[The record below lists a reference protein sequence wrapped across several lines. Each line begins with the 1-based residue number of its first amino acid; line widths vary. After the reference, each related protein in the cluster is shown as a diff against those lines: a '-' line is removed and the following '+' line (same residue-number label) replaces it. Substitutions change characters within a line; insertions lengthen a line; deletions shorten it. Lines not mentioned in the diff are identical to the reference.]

1 MEHAPTSPDAPLTPT
16 DPHFPP
22 AQRIRDIG
30 FVPPRCPHA
39 RCPAHAAPKKPGS
52 HAFRRRGY
60 FKRRV
65 DGLVVQRFACETCG
79 RSFSSQTFRLDY
91 RLRRL
96 DTMLPVFTALHS
108 KTTLRKTAR
117 NLGLGRAHVARR
129 IRRLAVH
136 GRDYHALRL
145 ERIAAGGGLGA
156 NFQFD
161 ELETYESHRKLKPLT
176 ACVLIER
183 QSGFIA
189 SIEVG
194 TLAARGRRTPKE
206 EETRAKYQELEGP
219 RRSESW
225 KIVQK
230 TAATISR
237 IAKKGDHVLVTTDLK
252 ASYAK
257 ALQKSL
263 GKRLVHERVSGRAER
278 GSKSQL
284 FPINHTLARL
294 RDLVSRLVRQ
304 TWAASKKRSWLVQHL
319 AVLIGFRN
327 YVDGWRS
334 EPAARQK
341 TSAGEVLG
349 ATTRKLTAPEYLVW
363 GDPLCAP
370 A

>member
-1 MEHAPTSPDAPLTPT
+1 MEHAPTSPIAPLTPT
-16 DPHFPP
+16 DLHFPAAP
-22 AQRIRDIG
+22 HIRDTG
-30 FVPPRCPHA
+30 FVPPRCPYA
-39 RCPAHAAPKKPGS
+39 DCVAHVAPKTPGGY
-52 HAFRRRGY
+52 AYRRRGS
-60 FKRRV
+60 FTRGV

-91 RLRRL
+91 RLRRP
-96 DTMLPVFTALHS
+96 DTLLPVFTALHS

-129 IRRLAVH
+129 IERLAQH
-136 GRDYHALRL
+136 ARDYHALRL
-145 ERIAAGGGLGA
+145 DKIAAGGGLGA

-161 ELETYESHRKLKPLT
+161 ELETYETHRKLKPLT

-183 QSGFIA
+183 QTGFIA
-189 SIEVG
+189 SIAVG
-194 TLAARGRRTPKE
+194 TLAPRGRRTPKE
-206 EETRAKYQELEGP
+206 EETRAKYEKLEGP

-225 KIVQK
+225 NVVQK
-230 TAATISR
+230 IAATIAR
-237 IAKKGDHVLVTTDLK
+237 IAKKGDHVLVTTDRK

-263 GKRLVHERVSGRAER
+263 GKRLVHERISGRAER
-278 GSKSQL
+278 GSRSML
-284 FPINHTLARL
+284 FPINHTLARM

-304 TWAASKKRSWLVQHL
+304 TWAASKKRSWLVKHL
-319 AVLIGFRN
+319 AVLVGFRN

-341 TSAGEVLG
+341 TSAGRELG
-349 ATTRKLTAPEYLVW
+349 ATSRKLTAQEYLVW

>member
-1 MEHAPTSPDAPLTPT
+1 METAHDAPLTPA
-16 DPHFPP
+16 DPVLPSAH
-22 AQRIRDIG
+22 RIRDTG
-30 FVPPRCPHA
+30 FVPPRCPYSS
-39 RCPAHAAPKKPGS
+39 CPAHSSSKAPGRFS
-52 HAFRRRGY
+52 YRRRG
-60 FKRRV
+60 FFNRRV
-65 DGLVVQRFACETCG
+65 DGLVVQRFECETCG

-96 DTMLPVFTALHS
+96 DTLLPVFTALHS

-129 IRRLAVH
+129 IKRLAAH

-145 ERIAAGGGLGA
+145 GHIASAGGLGA

-194 TLAARGRRTPKE
+194 TLASRGKRTPKE
-206 EETRAKYQELEGP
+206 EATRAKYEELEGP
-219 RRSESW
+219 RRSQSW
-225 KIVQK
+225 QIVQK
-230 TAATISR
+230 TAATIAR
-237 IAKKGDHVLVTTDLK
+237 IAKAGHHVLVTTDRK
-252 ASYAK
+252 SSYAK
-257 ALQKSL
+257 ALRSSL
-263 GKRLVHERVSGRAER
+263 GKRLVHERISGRAER
-278 GSKSQL
+278 GSRSAL

-304 TWAASKKRSWLVQHL
+304 TWAASKARSWLVMHL

-327 YVDGWRS
+327 YVDAWRS
-334 EPAARQK
+334 EPATRQR

-349 ATTRKLTAPEYLVW
+349 ATTRKLTAAEYLVW
-363 GDPLCAP
+363 GDPMCAP

>member
-1 MEHAPTSPDAPLTPT
+1 MEAAPPSPLTPT
-16 DPHFPP
+16 DPHFPSAP
-22 AQRIRDIG
+22 RVRDAG
-30 FVPPRCPHA
+30 FVPPRCPFSS
-39 RCPAHAAPKKPGS
+39 CLAHLPGKSPGS
-52 HAFRRRGY
+52 FDYRRRGSY
-60 FKRRV
+60 RRSL
-65 DGLVVQRFACETCG
+65 DGLVVQRFECGTCL

-91 RLRRL
+91 RLRRP
-96 DTMLPVFTALHS
+96 DTLLPVFTALHS

-129 IRRLAVH
+129 IRRLAEH
-136 GRDYHALRL
+136 GREYHALRL
-145 ERIAAGGGLGA
+145 ACIAASGGRGTS
-156 NFQFD
+156 FQFD
-161 ELETYESHRKLKPLT
+161 ELETYECHRKLKPLT

-183 QSGFIA
+183 QTGFIA

-206 EETRAKYQELEGP
+206 EETRQRYEEQEGP
-219 RRSESW
+219 RRSQSW
-225 KIVQK
+225 QVVQK
-230 TAATISR
+230 TAATIAR
-237 IAKKGDHVLVTTDLK
+237 IAKAGAHVLVTTDRK
-252 ASYAK
+252 SSYAK

-263 GKRLVHERVSGRAER
+263 GKRLVHERISGRAER
-278 GSKSQL
+278 GAGSQL

-319 AVLIGFRN
+319 AVLVGFRN

-341 TSAGEVLG
+341 TSAARELG
-349 ATTRKLTAPEYLVW
+349 ATTRKLKMAEYLVW
-363 GDPLCAP
+363 MDPLCAP